1 MNRAV
6 AAGVM
11 VTALILAQLG
21 MAQELRP
28 EAVPADRQSPRG
40 TLKVLRTAMEAGD
53 AEQIRSILAAGS
65 DLEKAMVDS
74 MAQTAV
80 SAKRLHD
87 AAVAT
92 FGQEQ
97 ARPLTGEP
105 STPGADGL
113 TDLDR
118 AVETISD
125 DGTTA
130 IVSFQDI
137 NTDPIKLT
145 LADEQWVIPVSE
157 LKQLDPQTM
166 AARMAEVTALN
177 AIVDEIAAEVAQNKY
192 KTAEEARQA
201 LYDRLVQLA
210 QAASTQPTTRPT
222 TGPSR

>member
-6 AAGVM
+6 AVGVM

-21 MAQELRP
+21 MGQELRP
-28 EAVPADRQSPRG
+28 EAVPADRLTPRG
-40 TLKVLRTAMEAGD
+40 TLKLLRTAMEAGD
-53 AEQIRSILAAGS
+53 AEQIRSILAAGNE
-65 DLEKAMVDS
+65 LEKAMVDS

-130 IVSFQDI
+130 VVSFQDI

-145 LADEQWVIPVSE
+145 LVNEQWQIPVSE
-157 LKQLDPQTM
+157 LKQLDRGTM
-166 AARMAEVTALN
+166 ATRIAEVTALN

-192 KTAEEARQA
+192 KTAEEAKQA

-210 QAASTQPTTRPT
+210 QAASTQPTTRPA